1 MQIDIGFILA
11 VCVSYVAL
19 RFGSLSKS
27 GAVAATCMG
36 TIIFG
41 FGGWQW
47 AALLLTFF
55 IISSIFS
62 HAFKEPKITLAG
74 TYSKGGQRDASQV
87 LSNGG
92 IPTLFVAM
100 HIAFPQAGWPWL
112 GFAGA
117 LAAANADT
125 WATEIGI
132 LDPDGPRLITALAR
146 RVEKGTSGGVSRVGT
161 LATVLGSA
169 LIGFLAMYFAGGYR
183 LPIFALVCAGGV
195 IGALI
200 DSVLGATVQAM
211 YFCPVEK
218 KETERHPLH
227 GCGAKTVHLRGW
239 KWLNNDWVN
248 MICTGSGALI
258 SLLLAICL
266 GQI

>member
-1 MQIDIGFILA
+1 MQLSIGLLLA
-11 VCVSYVAL
+11 VCVSYMAF
-19 RFGSLSKS
+19 RIGSLSKN

-47 AALLLTFF
+47 AVLLLTFF
-55 IISSIFS
+55 IISSIFT
-62 HAFKEPKITLAG
+62 HAFKEPKMSLAG
-74 TYSKGGQRDASQV
+74 TYSKGGHRDAGQV

-100 HIAFPQAGWPWL
+100 HIAFPQAGWPFL

-132 LDPDGPRLITALAR
+132 LDPAGPRLITALAR

-161 LATVLGSA
+161 FAAILGSA
-169 LIGFLAMYFAGGYR
+169 VIGFLAMIFAGGYH
-183 LPIFALVCAGGV
+183 LPIFALVCVSGV

-211 YFCPVEK
+211 YFCPAEK

-227 GCGAKTVHLRGW
+227 GCGAETVYLRGW

-248 MICTGSGALI
+248 VICTGFGALI
-258 SLLLAICL
+258 SLLLAISL